1 MMQRVNHRS
10 FPGSLSRL
18 TRRQAAALVGGGI
31 AAGAIG
37 RREPAAAA
45 PADMLFDVFRKGDR
59 IGTHA
64 IRFSPG
70 RWRPARSTSR
80 LELTVKIAFITVYRY
95 EQTGQDDW
103 QDDVLVRTRIDTND
117 DGKDTLVVAEA
128 RDGKLVV
135 EGPTGTYKTSLGS
148 MTDLS
153 FWNEAITRG
162 PPVIDSQ
169 TGELIKIAV
178 KPDATSASS
187 VRGQMSAARRF
198 TMAAT
203 KGRSGTV
210 WYDDAGNL
218 VKAIVLTRGETLA
231 YELAA

>member
-1 MMQRVNHRS
+1 MQRVNYS
-10 FPGSLSRL
+10 NFPGSLSRV
-18 TRRQAAALVGGGI
+18 TRRHATVLVGCGI
-31 AAGAIG
+31 AAGAF
-37 RREPAAAA
+37 RPARAAAA
-45 PADMLFDVFRKGDR
+45 VPADMLFDVYRKGDR

-64 IRFSPG
+64 IRFTQDGGGLRVASQ
-70 RWRPARSTSR
+70 
-80 LELTVKIAFITVYRY
+80 LDLTVKMAFITVYRY

-103 QDDVLVRTRIDTND
+103 QDGALVRTSIRTID

-128 RDGKLVV
+128 KEGKLVV
-135 EGPTGTYKTSLGS
+135 EGPAGTYETSLGS

-153 FWNEAITRG
+153 FWNEGITDG

-169 TGELIKIAV
+169 TGELIKISV
-178 KPDATSASS
+178 QPDATETIT
-187 VRGQMSAARRF
+187 VRGQPVSTRRF

-210 WYDDAGNL
+210 WYDGAGGL

-231 YELAA
+231 YALAA

>member
-1 MMQRVNHRS
+1 MQLVNHRNV
-10 FPGSLSRL
+10 PYGLSRV
-18 TRRQAAALVGGGI
+18 TRRQATVLVGCGI
-31 AAGAIG
+31 AAGAVKPT
-37 RREPAAAA
+37 RASAAV
-45 PADMLFDVFRKGDR
+45 PTDMLFDVFRKGDR

-64 IRFSPG
+64 IRFTESG
-70 RWRPARSTSR
+70 GALRVESQ
-80 LELTVKIAFITVYRY
+80 LDLTVKMAFITVYRY

-103 QDDVLVRTRIDTND
+103 QDGALVRTSIRTID
-117 DGKDTLVVAEA
+117 DGKDTLVVATTRE
-128 RDGKLVV
+128 GKLVV
-135 EGPTGTYKTSLGS
+135 EGPTGTYETSLGS

-153 FWNEAITRG
+153 FWNEAITDA

-169 TGELIKIAV
+169 SGELIKIAV
-178 KPDATSASS
+178 QPDAIETIT
-187 VRGQMSAARRF
+187 VRGQSISARRF

-210 WYDDAGNL
+210 WYDDAGGL